1 MEDSKQRFRTHT
13 IGKNIQIHSG
23 KIDAFSDLISTN
35 CVTLLPGAAAAPL

>member
-1 MEDSKQRFRTHT
+1 MEVRGFKA
-13 IGKNIQIHSG
+13 ILGENIQIHSG